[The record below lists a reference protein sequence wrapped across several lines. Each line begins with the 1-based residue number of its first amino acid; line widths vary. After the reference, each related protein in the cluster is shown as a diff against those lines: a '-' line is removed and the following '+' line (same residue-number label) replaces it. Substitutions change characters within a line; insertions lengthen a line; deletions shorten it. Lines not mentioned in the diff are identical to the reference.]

1 MDVSKYIRIVS
12 AENNVV
18 HVEHRGDWTDE
29 VIEQMGDEF
38 FRLWKEA
45 VDSMKDERFIALA
58 DVSNFETVSPKLQ
71 KYLTRAMSYALAHNM
86 YKTVEV
92 ISKAQAQ
99 IGIKDAAL
107 KTARPD
113 FRVFATSLASAQEM
127 AEKLKKEL

>member
-18 HVEHRGDWTDE
+18 HVEHRGNWTDE

-45 VDSMKDERFIALA
+45 VDSMGDEPFIALA

-71 KYLTRAMSYALAHNM
+71 KYLTRAMSYALTHNM

-99 IGIKDAAL
+99 VGIKDAAL
-107 KTARPD
+107 KTGKPD
-113 FRVFATSLASAQEM
+113 FRVFVTSLASALEM
-127 AEKLKKEL
+127 VKKLKEEL